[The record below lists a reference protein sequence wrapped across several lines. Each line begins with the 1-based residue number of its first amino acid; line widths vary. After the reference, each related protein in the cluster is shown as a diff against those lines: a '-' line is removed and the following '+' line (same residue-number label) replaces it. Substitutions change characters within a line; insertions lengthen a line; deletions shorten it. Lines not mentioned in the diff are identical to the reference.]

1 MMLRVSGDAKELE
14 AFAAANSAAFQA
26 TAERAKQHGVTRH
39 RFYGND
45 SEVIVVDEWP
55 DEESFDAFFQASPEI
70 AGYVEAAGVTSEP
83 VITFWGS
90 GSVLR
95 SRSVQLTHYPF
106 WRPLDTNDDIG

>member
-90 GSVLR
+90 GSV
-95 SRSVQLTHYPF
+95 
-106 WRPLDTNDDIG
+106 